1 MHRERSKTQ
10 NLAPDCP
17 PTSGTVRLDLPD
29 GKSYELPILTPNCG
43 KPQVDIRAL
52 NAQTGYFTFDPGFNS
67 TCSCSSK
74 ISYID
79 GLNGILT
86 HRGYRME
93 DLVENCTYIEV
104 SYLLLYGELPGP
116 TELADFEQMINDEM
130 CVHTKMIELFQNFK
144 SDAHPMAI
152 MVSAVGSFSAF
163 STFLQQSY
171 EMAEDSREVQCI
183 KMIAKMPMI
192 AALAYRTAMVFFI
205 FFFLEMV

>member
-1 MHRERSKTQ
+1 MQRRESTTQ
-10 NLAPDCP
+10 TLAPECP
-17 PTSGTVRLDLPD
+17 PSAGTVKLDLPD

-79 GLNGILT
+79 GTNGILT

-116 TELADFEQMINDEM
+116 RELADFEQMINDEM

-171 EMAEDSREVQCI
+171 EMAEDDKEVQCI

-192 AALAYRTAMVFFI
+192 AALAYRTAMVKILFLFF
-205 FFFLEMV
+205 